1 MTFNFLTTDADNIRR
16 TIIALSKL
24 SIVLVQVLVGMV
36 VIRWLMT
43 YEQQHR
49 ESMNRYHEW
58 YDQVVSDPHPARQDL
73 LKIGKLHG
81 RKSPI
86 FHQSVQAKLESYDH
100 TANTIEATMSPVQLY
115 EVGNPLWTT
124 GLSVNAIR
132 GFLMIDKL
140 TTQENV
146 NPHDYLEA
154 YVADVRSGTSVSEAY
169 DKQETGIKTNKE
181 RK

>member
-1 MTFNFLTTDADNIRR
+1 MAFNFLTVDTDIQQL
-16 TIIALSKL
+16 IVALSPFAT
-24 SIVLVQVLVGMV
+24 VLALVTLGMSA
-36 VIRWLMT
+36 IRWAMT
-43 YEQQHR
+43 YEQRHR
-49 ESMNRYHEW
+49 ERMNRYHEW
-58 YDQVVSDPHPARQDL
+58 YDQVVSDPNPERKDL
-73 LKIGKLHG
+73 HKIGKLRG
-81 RKSPI
+81 RTSPI

-132 GFLMIDKL
+132 GFLMLDKL
-140 TTQENV
+140 ATQENV

-169 DKQETGIKTNKE
+169 GKQEASIKTNKE